1 MITELQNL
9 YQQSLLK
16 KPQADAYFKS
26 RGLTNHSAGYLDL
39 LRYRGRALTSCI
51 LIPIRNSKGELIA
64 CEARSTI
71 EKQHYKLTT
80 PTTKYLIYNIENA
93 LNTLDYVVIAEGI
106 MDCET
111 LTQHG
116 YNAVSPLRASAPAPV
131 LHLLTTFK
139 SIYLMLDND
148 PTGIAQTK
156 RILDFYR
163 THYPEL
169 PVTPIDYYAKDP
181 NDLLLT
187 NAHGLLTIKNQ
198 IDYAI
203 TP

>member
-9 YQQSLLK
+9 YRQSLQN
-16 KPQADAYFKS
+16 KPQADAYFSS
-26 RGLTNHSAGYLDL
+26 RGLTNPSAGYLDL
-39 LRYRGRALTSCI
+39 LRYRGRTLTSCI
-51 LIPIRNSKGELIA
+51 LMPIRNSKGELIA
-64 CEARSTI
+64 CEARRTL

-93 LNTLDYVVIAEGI
+93 LRTLDYVVVTEGI
-106 MDCET
+106 MDCES
-111 LTQHG
+111 LTQNG
-116 YNAVSPLRASAPAPV
+116 INSISPLRASVPAPV

-156 RILDFYR
+156 RILDFYA
-163 THYPEL
+163 TYYPEL
-169 PVTPIDYYAKDP
+169 PVTPIDYYSKDP

-187 NAHGLLTIKNQ
+187 GAHGLHTIKNQ

-203 TP
+203 NP